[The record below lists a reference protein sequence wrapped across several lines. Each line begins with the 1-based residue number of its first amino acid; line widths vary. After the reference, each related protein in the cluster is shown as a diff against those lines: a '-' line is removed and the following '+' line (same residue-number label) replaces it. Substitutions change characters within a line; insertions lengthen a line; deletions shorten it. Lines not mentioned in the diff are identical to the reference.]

1 VVAQNI
7 FFYLIAA
14 VIVGSAIAVVT
25 TRNVVRAALY
35 LIVVFAG
42 VVGQYVLL
50 AAEFLAV
57 TQILIYIGAIM
68 VLMLFGIMLT
78 RARIGREPVSLTNRA
93 WPIGLVT
100 AVVLLGVMG
109 YALVDAWGD
118 DPLPSDTR
126 VPAGGGSNT
135 AALSDAIFSDFLI
148 PFEVVSVLL
157 LAALVGAIVIA
168 RKDRA

>member
-1 VVAQNI
+1 MVAQNI
-7 FFYLIAA
+7 FFYVLAA
-14 VIVGSAIAVVT
+14 VIVGSAVAVVT

-42 VVGQYVLL
+42 IVGQYVLL
-50 AAEFLAV
+50 AAEFVAV

-78 RARIGREPVSLTNRA
+78 RASIGRDVSLTNSN
-93 WPIGLVT
+93 WLVGAIT

-109 YALVDAWGD
+109 YALVDAYGD
-118 DPLPSDTR
+118 DALPRNTQ
-126 VPAGGGSNT
+126 VPADGSSNT
-135 AALSDAIFSDFLI
+135 AALGDAIFSQFLI

-157 LAALVGAIVIA
+157 LAALVGAIVLA
-168 RKDRA
+168 RKDRI